1 MAGFFSGMHQRRA
14 ERLVQAGQYDAAI
27 KAYRMA
33 GNEEGVGDV
42 LMLKGDHLGAMQQFE
57 RLGLT
62 AKAARA
68 ALAGRDYA
76 SAARLLVAA
85 GDVSG
90 AVEALK
96 QGREFDAA
104 IRLCHDHGLRAEAAA
119 IHLLRGQKR
128 EAGTLL
134 LQEGRY
140 AEAIALFRE
149 LGDTERLVAAYRARG
164 DLEAGAQECREAG
177 NMLAAARL
185 YELAGQ
191 FGLAGEMFVAAGET
205 SRATV
210 MFEQA
215 GLHDR
220 VAALW
225 EASGMLDLAAAAFE
239 RMPGSE
245 GSAARLYQKLVVLQ
259 PAGEPRTM
267 DGVVI
272 SGAMAVGADAL
283 ALGLANR
290 HVLFG
295 TRDFKMKWQ
304 FRLSGEQVPFALALS
319 PDGSH
324 VAIGTDAPA
333 GTQSYQL
340 IVLRANKEVAF
351 QKQMDD
357 SVKQVVFLRDGQ
369 SVLAACSDQVTC
381 FGLDGSVRWETAVDF
396 HARALDLS
404 PEGDRIAVGSL
415 GGQLMVLDTEGKV
428 LAVQEMHDRI
438 HRVRFNAEA
447 TLLVAAAGDDHLLIC
462 DAATLTPVH
471 ELRARGL
478 FRGLEC
484 LPGRQFTVVATGS
497 DLSVLN
503 WEGQYLSLTPTSA
516 TVTALFSDPFALRV
530 YVGGDNATL
539 TAYEPAYFSQ
549 KAAELFVAAGDLGN
563 AARIYEEIGMFDRA
577 YDLYRQLGEYEN
589 AARVMQSTGDTVR
602 AARHY
607 EVVGKYEQAARL
619 YEGANELALAARCYG
634 RAGELLKAATIFEKL
649 GDLILAADFYEQ
661 TGDNKRAAVLYKQ
674 AAQTERAISNFEA
687 WLRKEPEDHE
697 AIFELGALYHNGERH
712 DEAIRMLQRLTED
725 SQFKREALRLLG
737 ECFLAKR
744 LPDVAIDRFNE
755 ALGGSTKPT
764 RETLDLFYLIGR
776 AHEMALRFNEAA
788 EVFAKVMAID
798 YYYRDIQDRV
808 SKTQQMKAYESRTG
822 QARAFEMETSIG
834 PTRQVKKDQGY
845 ERYRILKKLG
855 QGGMGV
861 VYLAMDERLGRQVA
875 WKVLPSHLS
884 ADKEFQMRLLR
895 EARAVAALANPHI
908 VAIYDIVT
916 EANECY
922 ITMEYID
929 GYPLRE
935 KLRNMPQLPLPD
947 LCRHGREIAEAL
959 SVAHRADV
967 IHRDVKPENIMIVRA
982 TGDVKMVDFG
992 LARLGED
999 QNITREGVI
1008 AGTLAYMAPEQIRAQ
1023 KMDHRVDI
1031 YALGVILYEMAAG
1044 KLPFSGDNILGQ
1056 HLHAPVPDL
1065 LEARPDAPPELAQL
1079 VTECLA
1085 KDPDARPA
1093 SCDQIMK
1100 RLDDLRK
1107 TAATIQTVMFDKPL

>member
-1 MAGFFSGMHQRRA
+1 MAGFFAGMHERRA
-14 ERLVQAGQYDAAI
+14 QRLVQAGQYEAAI
-27 KAYRMA
+27 KAYRKA
-33 GNEEGVGDV
+33 GNEEAVGDV
-42 LMLKGDHLGAMQQFE
+42 LMLSGDHQGAMQHFE
-57 RLGLT
+57 RIGRP
-62 AKAARA
+62 AKAAKA
-68 ALAGRDYA
+68 ALAARDYA
-76 SAARLLVAA
+76 NAGRLLVVA
-85 GDVSG
+85 GDVPG

-104 IRLCHDHGLRAEAAA
+104 IRLCLDHGLKVEASA
-119 IHLLRGQKR
+119 IHLMRGQKR
-128 EAGTLL
+128 EAGMLL
-134 LQEGRY
+134 LQEGRH

-149 LGDTERLVAAYRARG
+149 TGDTERLVAAYRARG
-164 DLEAGAQECREAG
+164 DLETGAQECCEAG
-177 NMLAAARL
+177 DVLAAARL

-191 FGLAGEMFVAAGET
+191 FGQAGEMFAEAGDTE
-205 SRATV
+205 RATA

-215 GLHDR
+215 GMHDR
-220 VAALW
+220 VAAQR
-225 EASGMLDLAAAAFE
+225 EAAGMLDLAAAAYE

-245 GSAARLYQKLVVLQ
+245 ASAARLYQKLVVLQ

-267 DGVVI
+267 DGIVI
-272 SGAMAVGADAL
+272 SGAVASDADAL
-283 ALGLANR
+283 AIGLANR
-290 HVLFG
+290 HALFG
-295 TRDFKMKWQ
+295 TRNFQVKWQ
-304 FRLSGEQVPFALALS
+304 FRLSGEQVPFALALA

-333 GTQSYQL
+333 GAQACQL
-340 IVLRANKEVAF
+340 IVLKANKDVAF
-351 QKQMDD
+351 QKQTDD
-357 SVKQVVFLRDGQ
+357 SVKQVVFLRDSQ
-369 SVLAACSDQVTC
+369 SLLAACADRVTC
-381 FGLDGSVRWETAVDF
+381 FGLDGSVVWEVPVDF
-396 HARALDLS
+396 KARALDLS
-404 PEGDRIAVGSL
+404 PDGDRIAVGTL
-415 GGQLMVLDTEGKV
+415 GGQLMVLDTQGQV
-428 LAVQEMHDRI
+428 LVVQKMPDRI

-447 TLLVAAAGDDHLLIC
+447 TRLLVAAGDDHLLIC
-462 DAATLTPVH
+462 DTATLAPLH
-471 ELRARGL
+471 ELKARGL
-478 FRGLEC
+478 FRALEC
-484 LPGRQFTVVATGS
+484 LPGRQFTVVATGR

-503 WEGQYLSLTPTSA
+503 WEGQYLSLTPTNA
-516 TVTALFSDPFALRV
+516 MVTALFGDPFVMRLF
-530 YVGGDNATL
+530 VGGDNSTL

-549 KAAELFVAAGDLGN
+549 KAAELYVAAGNLAE
-563 AARIYEEIGMFDRA
+563 AARIYEEIEMFDRA
-577 YDLYRQLGEYEN
+577 YELYRQLGEYEN

-607 EVVGKYEQAARL
+607 EVVGKFEQAARL

-661 TGDNKRAAVLYKQ
+661 AGDNKRAAMLYKQ
-674 AAQTERAISNFEA
+674 AAQTERAVSNFES
-687 WLRKEPEDHE
+687 WLIKEPSDRD
-697 AIFELGALYHNGERH
+697 ATFELGALYHARERH

-725 SQFKREALRLLG
+725 EQYRREALRLLG
-737 ECFLAKR
+737 ECFLAKN

-755 ALGGSTKPT
+755 ALGGNAKPT

-788 EVFAKVMAID
+788 DVFAKVMAID
-798 YYYRDIQDRV
+798 YYYRDIQERV

-822 QARAFEMETSIG
+822 QVRAFEMETSMG
-834 PTRQVKKDQGY
+834 PTRQMKQDQGY

-884 ADKEFQMRLLR
+884 ADQEFQKRLLR

-916 EANECY
+916 EVNQCY

-929 GYPLRE
+929 GFTLRQ
-935 KLRNMPQLPLPD
+935 KLRDMSSLPLPD
-947 LCRHGREIAEAL
+947 VCRHGIEISEAL
-959 SVAHRADV
+959 GVAHRAGV
-967 IHRDVKPENIMIVRA
+967 IHRDVKPENIMIVKA
-982 TGDVKMVDFG
+982 SGDVKMVDFG

-1031 YALGVILYEMAAG
+1031 YALGVILYEMTTG
-1044 KLPFSGDNILGQ
+1044 QLPYSGENVLGQ
-1056 HLHAPVPDL
+1056 HLHAPIPNL
-1065 LEARPDAPPELAQL
+1065 LELCPDAPPQLAQL

-1085 KDPDARPA
+1085 KAPEDRPA
-1093 SCDQIMK
+1093 SCDLIRQ
-1100 RLDDLRK
+1100 RLEGVRK
-1107 TAATIQTVMFDKPL
+1107 SAATIQTVMFDKPA